1 MGATDVL
8 TLEHDDVRT
17 RRRILLVEADP
28 NVVHACWR
36 ALRENGFETTVATT
50 GEQMDT
56 ALARQDFDLVLLSS
70 TLPDEDGFSICRR
83 VRTRSTIPIIMMSGR
98 SDETDRIVALEL
110 GADDYV
116 SSTCNAREL
125 IARIRALLRRVPDL
139 GRMMTQRNVCLRFCG
154 WRLDPVRRQLHD
166 PAGRRVVMTSV
177 EIDLLLVFCRYAGR
191 VLSRRQILEA
201 IYGGAASSTERSI
214 DVHVSRVRQKIEADP
229 RDPLL
234 IKTVRLGGYVFTPIV
249 ELDAAEG

>member
-1 MGATDVL
+1 MMGATEVL
-8 TLEHDDVRT
+8 GHEHDDVRT

-28 NVVHACWR
+28 QAVRACWR
-36 ALRENGFETTVATT
+36 ALRESGFETTLATS
-50 GEQMDT
+50 GEQMDA
-56 ALARQDFDLVLLSS
+56 ALARHDFDLVLLSAA
-70 TLPDEDGFSICRR
+70 LPDEDGFSICRR
-83 VRTRSTIPIIMMSGR
+83 VRTRSAIPIIMMSGR
-98 SDETDRIVALEL
+98 SDETDRIIALEL

-116 SSTCNAREL
+116 SSTCNARVL
-125 IARIRALLRRVPDL
+125 IARFRALLRRVSDRA
-139 GRMMTQRNVCLRFCG
+139 RMMMQRNTCIRFCG

-166 PAGRRVVMTSV
+166 PAGRRVAMTSV
-177 EIDLLLVFCRYAGR
+177 EIDLLLVFCRHAGR

-201 IYGGAASSTERSI
+201 IYGGTASSTERSI

-249 ELDAAEG
+249 ELAAAE